1 MGEQGVS
8 TLNEE
13 NRWYV
18 RLMKLAHDLAM
29 DGCGQEAQDL
39 REAATHIRNYPAAS
53 TTCPLPRSSGCGR
66 GGKTRQNYCRDNRSR
81 AHNEG

>member
-39 REAATHIRNYPAAS
+39 REAATHIRNMANANKRCFRCGGRWSRGCKEMHHKGCLAA
-53 TTCPLPRSSGCGR
+53 PEAGEL
-66 GGKTRQNYCRDNRSR
+66 
-81 AHNEG
+81 